1 MSSDHSSTQNLENSL
16 PTMEPSATST
26 VFRLPPGHPPVPD
39 HEHFQGTCPRSGKH
53 EFCPPQKG
61 DVRSVCPALNTMAN
75 HGFIPRDGRNLT
87 FSVLFH
93 GLKACYGVS
102 TPLAIL
108 LVTGGFLLIKRS
120 PIRIP
125 FLSNLPLFRA
135 KNPDGSLSP
144 AGVIDLHL
152 IGLHDGVEH
161 DASLVHLNTPDG
173 QKYGPVQI
181 QEDWVPML
189 VGDIQPPVGN
199 QEEPLKHHQR
209 DVTADTVV
217 STSSDDSTAS
227 SKTLINSPE
236 YLTTLVD
243 EADVGRMRARRQ
255 KEILPKKLDGVHAE
269 IARGE
274 MAIILGVW
282 NSKYQSK
289 TDKKQDKS
297 DKAVSEKQGIPLSW
311 LLQWLAEERLPDMP
325 ISPEAGKD
333 VDGSTQGMDKATT
346 MWRPNH
352 TQSLMDVV
360 NRTSQIRKVTEAL
373 ESEGKS

>member
-1 MSSDHSSTQNLENSL
+1 
-16 PTMEPSATST
+16 MEPSATST
-26 VFRLPPGHPPVPD
+26 VFQLPPGHPPVPD

-93 GLKACYGVS
+93 GLKACYGLS
-102 TPLAIL
+102 TPLAIV

-199 QEEPLKHHQR
+199 QEEPLRHHQR
-209 DVTADTVV
+209 DATADTV
-217 STSSDDSTAS
+217 
-227 SKTLINSPE
+227 
-236 YLTTLVD
+236 
-243 EADVGRMRARRQ
+243 
-255 KEILPKKLDGVHAE
+255 ILPKKLDGVHAE

-360 NRTSQIRKVTEAL
+360 NRSSQIRKVTETL